1 MAAIEQGQLRISGI
15 PCDSPPF
22 RLQISQGFNR
32 HGRMTAGLWIPEE
45 TRKELHL
52 NMQVILELDGRRA
65 GFLRGG
71 GKSHS
76 RKGERAGLC
85 VPRGK
90 DWELPGWS
98 GKRGSVLSR
107 GRDGAIRSWLGR
119 LRPRTRDTLCGK
131 PGREGKR
138 SAVSCSSMRKQTG
151 NSSAG
156 RYPQGG
162 NGLLPGIPFSR
173 KRVLYR
179 PAGQP
184 VRGGNTIR
192 PLQYKEPSS
201 RKCPGG
207 WDDMHRSGVC
217 VEGLR

>member
-52 NMQVILELDGRRA
+52 NMQVILELDGGGPVFCGVVERATAGKEKGQDCVYLEARTGSCLLDRKKRKRSFQRQGRSYKELAGEVAAPYQGYPVWKTGAGGEKECGFLLQYEETDWEFLRRA
-65 GFLRGG
+65 L
-71 GKSHS
+71 
-76 RKGERAGLC
+76 
-85 VPRGK
+85 
-90 DWELPGWS
+90 
-98 GKRGSVLSR
+98 
-107 GRDGAIRSWLGR
+107 
-119 LRPRTRDTLCGK
+119 
-131 PGREGKR
+131 
-138 SAVSCSSMRKQTG
+138 
-151 NSSAG
+151 SAG
-156 RYPQGG
+156 GEGAPA
-162 NGLLPGIPFSR
+162 GIPFSR

>member
-52 NMQVILELDGRRA
+52 NMQVILELDG
-65 GFLRGG
+65 GG
-71 GKSHS
+71 PVFCGVV
-76 RKGERAGLC
+76 ERATAGKEKGQDC
-85 VPRGK
+85 VYLEARTGSCLLDRK
-90 DWELPGWS
+90 KRKRSFQRQGRSYKEL
-98 GKRGSVLSR
+98 
-107 GRDGAIRSWLGR
+107 AR

-156 RYPQGG
+156 RYPQ
-162 NGLLPGIPFSR
+162 
-173 KRVLYR
+173 
-179 PAGQP
+179 AGTGSCRNP
-184 VRGGNTIR
+184 VFPETGSISACRTASARWKYNQTIT
-192 PLQYKEPSS
+192 
-201 RKCPGG
+201 
-207 WDDMHRSGVC
+207 V
-217 VEGLR
+217 